1 MNVMGSSSAGT
12 RVGRYEIVAEVGR
25 GAMGIVY
32 QAKDPRIDRIV
43 ALKTISLH
51 AQNDADEADYRER
64 FLQEAKAVGRLSHS
78 GIVTIFDAD
87 EDPDTREPYIA
98 MEYVQGQSL
107 HSILA
112 QEQKLPLKRALQITQ
127 QIAEALDYAHSQG
140 VVHRDIKPANILIT
154 PDGHAKI
161 ADFGIARLNQ
171 AQTTLPGEIL
181 GSPAYMAPEQLRGDG
196 IDPRSDLFSAGVI
209 LYNMLTGFR
218 PFQGDSATAICY
230 KVVNRN
236 PIYVSSFD
244 TSFPVALDRIVSKAI
259 AKIPEERFQSG
270 AQMADAI
277 AEFLQHASSRENP
290 DFLKE
295 VIEQHNLVPVFRE
308 LSTEHFSTLPA
319 AQAKATADA
328 SPWKKH
334 WWLGAIAC
342 AFPVLAFA
350 GFKVWRIESSK
361 VPSLVVSQTMPAP
374 TINVLQVSPEPQRL
388 VPAAIALAKT
398 TNVPWHI
405 EVEHPFQSAKITIR
419 LDQKLVL
426 EQPLHDKRHGI
437 FKKSS
442 GIETIELNAPSGE
455 HRVEVRV
462 QSLAFVHYDQTKKII
477 EIFDTKNPN
486 VLHVRC
492 DSAEQWMRLG
502 L

>member
-1 MNVMGSSSAGT
+1 MGSSAGI
-12 RVGRYEIVAEVGR
+12 RVGRYEIVSEIGR

-32 QAKDPRIDRIV
+32 QAKDPHIDRTI
-43 ALKTISLH
+43 ALKTISFN
-51 AQNDADEADYRER
+51 AQNEAEDADYRER
-64 FLQEAKAVGRLSHS
+64 FLQEAKAVGRLSHP
-78 GIVTIFDAD
+78 GIVTIFDAG
-87 EDPDTREPYIA
+87 EDPDTGEPYIV
-98 MEYVQGQSL
+98 MEYVQGESL

-112 QEQKLPLKRALQITQ
+112 QEEKLTLKRALQITQ
-127 QIAEALDYAHSQG
+127 EIAEALHYAHSQG

-154 PDGHAKI
+154 SDGHAKI
-161 ADFGIARLNQ
+161 ADFGIARLNMAQ
-171 AQTTLPGEIL
+171 ATLPGEIL

-244 TSFPVALDRIVSKAI
+244 ASFPAALDRIVSKSI

-270 AQMADAI
+270 SQMADAI
-277 AEFLQHASSRENP
+277 AEFLHHASSRENP

-308 LSTEHFSTLPA
+308 LSTEHPPTLQERQAQKTPA
-319 AQAKATADA
+319 VKPATNRNIWLYAVA
-328 SPWKKH
+328 
-334 WWLGAIAC
+334 LGALIIAI
-342 AFPVLAFA
+342 AGVLI
-350 GFKVWRIESSK
+350 WRIENAK
-361 VPSLVVSQTMPAP
+361 VPSLVVSQTIPAP
-374 TINVLQVSPEPQRL
+374 TINVLPVTPQPPPRPVAIA
-388 VPAAIALAKT
+388 VPAAKT
-398 TNVPWHI
+398 TTVPWNI
-405 EVEHPFQSAKITIR
+405 EVEHPFQSAKISVW

-426 EQPLHDKRHGI
+426 EQPLHDKRRGI
-437 FKKSS
+437 FKKGS
-442 GIETIELNAPSGE
+442 GIESIKLNAPSGE
-455 HRVEVRV
+455 HHVQVQV
-462 QSLAFVHYDQTKKII
+462 QSLASVHFDETKKIV
-477 EIFDTKNPN
+477 EIFDPKNSN

-492 DSAEQWMRLG
+492 DSAQQWMRLG